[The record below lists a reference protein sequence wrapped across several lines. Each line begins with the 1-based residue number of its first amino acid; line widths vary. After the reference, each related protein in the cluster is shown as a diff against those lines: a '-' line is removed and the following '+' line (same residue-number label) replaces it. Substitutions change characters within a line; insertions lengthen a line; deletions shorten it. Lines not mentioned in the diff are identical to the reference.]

1 MLGQTAQP
9 RVITIKSRVSKRY
22 GLNCIPQN
30 LSAESLAPSVTVFAY
45 RVFREVFKFIFK
57 FLKFDF
63 GCGGSSL
70 LRGFF
75 SSCGRQ
81 ASHCDDF
88 YFLGARA
95 PGHKGFS
102 GFGSLGSRAQAQ

>member
-1 MLGQTAQP
+1 MLGQTQP
-9 RVITIKSRVSKRY
+9 RVITIKSRVSKRK

-30 LSAESLAPSVTVFAY
+30 LSAEFLAPSVTVFAY

-63 GCGGSSL
+63 GCAGSSL

-75 SSCGRQ
+75 SSCGTQ
-81 ASHCDDF
+81 ASHFGGF
-88 YFLGARA
+88 YFGKHRLQGTRA
-95 PGHKGFS
+95 SVGLAP
-102 GFGSLGSRAQAQ
+102 